1 MKSES
6 KNVLAGFFRRL
17 FEKRHFDKAGAMAFF
32 VIFTTVYGVTG
43 FFALGIWGFGYLVN
57 RHPEVLLGI
66 VGAVAIGLLLLIF
79 FNGAFPKANGVDG
92 EDAGAAEEK
101 PGRIRRALEWWFSW
115 MEP

>member
-6 KNVLAGFFRRL
+6 KNVRVGFFRRL

-32 VIFTTVYGVTG
+32 VIFTTVYGAVG
-43 FFALGIWGFGYLVN
+43 FFALGVWGLGWLVN
-57 RHPEVLLGI
+57 RHPEVLFEI
-66 VGAVAIGLLLLIF
+66 VGAVGFGLLLLIF
-79 FNGAFPKANGVDG
+79 FNGAFPKENEANE